1 MYKPLIVLCLKSP
14 PLPSELFYL
23 SFSWGAYSP
32 TLPSLTQIWICLIGF
47 PKINDSFRNGKAPH
61 FMSDSN
67 LNCFISPSLEQHI
80 VLHFKSDS
88 NLNLFD
94 WIPPKSI
101 IPLGM
106 AGPPHC
112 MSDSNLNCF
121 ISPSLEEHI
130 ALHFKSDSNLNLFE
144 CIPQDQSISQL
155 KSYSGLNLIHK
166 SWKFVWVSTHPLNT
180 TIIEQLGDPT
190 RGKLPLVPP
199 PPPSPLF
206 TPAALLHWLPCI
218 DRADGRSGQGQPCS
232 WAACC

>member
-94 WIPPKSI
+94 WIPPKSMI
-101 IPLGM
+101 RLEM
-106 AGPPHC
+106 AGYIAIV
-112 MSDSNLNCF
+112 L
-121 ISPSLEEHI
+121 SLHLFEEYI

-190 RGKLPLVPP
+190 RGKLP
-199 PPPSPLF
+199 
-206 TPAALLHWLPCI
+206 AA
-218 DRADGRSGQGQPCS
+218 
-232 WAACC
+232 AA